1 MPYEISTEVTFSG
14 AHFIAGYPGDCARM
28 HGHNWRVRAAVKA
41 ERAKAGSGGGGAG
54 AGGSG
59 PAGLTYD
66 FRKLRA
72 LLGDIAALVDH
83 SVLNDLP
90 YFKDRNPTAEA
101 IAEWFYGEIEKR
113 IGSEAAVARVEV
125 WESGQNCAVFT
136 RD

>member
-28 HGHNWRVRAAVKA
+28 HGHNWRVRAAVRV
-41 ERAKAGSGGGGAG
+41 ERAASGAGSVGA
-54 AGGSG
+54 GSG

-72 LLGDIAALVDH
+72 LLGDVARLVDH

-101 IAEWFYGEIEKR
+101 IAEWFYGEVER
-113 IGSEAAVARVEV
+113 RLGGEAALARVEV
-125 WESGQNCAVFT
+125 WESAQNCAVYS
-136 RD
+136 RE